1 MSDFLIQFIN
11 LLLTVLWFAIL
22 ARVVLSW
29 FPGAINNPIFVLI
42 YNITEPI
49 LLPIRRVV
57 PKLGALDLSPT
68 IAVVLIFLIQMA
80 LSRAL

>member
-1 MSDFLIQFIN
+1 MGDFFLQFIN

-29 FPGAINNPIFVLI
+29 FPGSIRNPIFVLI
-42 YNITEPI
+42 FNITEPI

-57 PKLGALDLSPT
+57 PKVGMLDLSPT
-68 IAVVLIFLIQMA
+68 IAVILIFLIQMA
-80 LSRAL
+80 LSSAM